1 VAAVLGIV
9 GLILFIACVIAMAA
23 AITWVVI
30 KVTPD
35 KKRKKPSEP
44 APSEPAPSE
53 PAPSDES

>member
-1 VAAVLGIV
+1 MAAALGIV

-23 AITWVVI
+23 AISWVVI

-44 APSEPAPSE
+44 APS
-53 PAPSDES
+53 DES

>member
-1 VAAVLGIV
+1 VAAALGIV
-9 GLILFIACVIAMAA
+9 GLIFFIACVIAMAA

-44 APSEPAPSE
+44 APSEPAPSDK
-53 PAPSDES
+53 S